1 MIKKTMVVAAALTAF
16 MLNGALA
23 ADIQVKMLNKGAK
36 GAMVFEPDFITAQ
49 VGDTV
54 TFLPTDAGHLAETTP
69 GMLPKGGKEFMGK
82 AGKPVTMTI
91 DTEGVYG
98 VKCLPH
104 LPMGMVAVVVAGNPV
119 NLEDVKAAAAK
130 IPQPKAKKKYADLL
144 AQVGA
149 PKAATN

>member
-1 MIKKTMVVAAALTAF
+1 MIKQTMVAAALTAF

-23 ADIQVKMLNKGAK
+23 ADHEVKMLNKGAK

-54 TFLPTDAGHLAETTP
+54 TFVPTDAGHLAETTP
-69 GMLPKGGKEFMGK
+69 GMLPKGGKEFKGK

-91 DTEGVYG
+91 DVEGVYG

-104 LPMGMVAVVVAGNPV
+104 LPMGMVAVVVAGKPV
-119 NLEDVKAAAAK
+119 NLDEVKAALTK
-130 IPQPKAKKKYADLL
+130 IPQPKAKKHYEELF
-144 AQVGA
+144 AQA
-149 PKAATN
+149 AATN